1 MQSRIEHA
9 LEVFGDVLMWLGGIA
24 ITLMML
30 QIGADVVSK
39 YLFNAPI
46 IATLEIVTWYYMVA
60 TVFLPVVYIQVHKK
74 HLMVELFTMNWPP
87 RRMAKLEGIVGVV
100 GFVYV
105 GTLAYLTGDY
115 ALHQTL
121 AGEIQDA
128 TFFDLPVWPARWMLP
143 LGAGGMALVFLTQG
157 ARDLRFGFTG
167 AGAPSLQ
174 PKKTMDLTADG
185 MPATEA

>member
-121 AGEIQDA
+121 AELDRISLGLADHPEPSARELAGLVWRLHCSLSPLLQA
-128 TFFDLPVWPARWMLP
+128 QPSAKVLMTF
-143 LGAGGMALVFLTQG
+143 
-157 ARDLRFGFTG
+157 
-167 AGAPSLQ
+167 
-174 PKKTMDLTADG
+174 
-185 MPATEA
+185 